1 MNDVFHN
8 TVERRIH
15 FSTEERDITALL
27 FADELV
33 LLSDTRSVRGLRSKP
48 NIVQDI
54 SCKRNLTINIEK
66 SKVVVFKNGDAV
78 AASQHCNFIKRRM
91 DVQPYYRYLG
101 VIF

>member
-1 MNDVFHN
+1 MMFFHN

-15 FSTEERDITALL
+15 FSTEERDITEFL

-33 LLSDTRSVRGLRSKP
+33 LLSDTRLVRCLQSKL

-54 SCKRNLTINIEK
+54 SYKRNWTINIEQ
-66 SKVVVFKNGDAV
+66 SKIVVFKNGDAV
-78 AASQHCNFIKRRM
+78 AASQHWTVIKRRM